1 MYKKKSILAIIP
13 ARGGSKGIKNKNLK
27 KISKIS
33 LVGRAI
39 LFAKKNKEIDEIFV
53 STDSQIIK
61 KEALKYKIKVPF
73 LRPKKIS
80 GDRISD
86 YPVLYDSLIKAEK
99 FYSKKYDYIVML
111 QPTSPLRITQE
122 FKECLLKIYS
132 KNFDSVWTI
141 SEIDKKYNYLKQFRV
156 QKDKIFLIN
165 KKGYQVINRQALDKT
180 YIRNGAI
187 YIFSRDC
194 LVKQKNIYGKKQGYV
209 VSKIKHISID
219 SIEDLKLVKQFFLS
233 KDYLI

>member
-1 MYKKKSILAIIP
+1 MKYL
-13 ARGGSKGIKNKNLK
+13 
-27 KISKIS
+27 S
-33 LVGRAI
+33 L
-39 LFAKKNKEIDEIFV
+39 
-53 STDSQIIK
+53 QIVRLL

-73 LRPKKIS
+73 YDQKNIW
-80 GDRISD
+80 GQNFD

>member
-1 MYKKKSILAIIP
+1 
-13 ARGGSKGIKNKNLK
+13 
-27 KISKIS
+27 
-33 LVGRAI
+33 
-39 LFAKKNKEIDEIFV
+39 
-53 STDSQIIK
+53 
-61 KEALKYKIKVPF
+61 
-73 LRPKKIS
+73 
-80 GDRISD
+80 
-86 YPVLYDSLIKAEK
+86 
-99 FYSKKYDYIVML
+99 ML

-156 QKDKIFLIN
+156 QKDKISLIN

-209 VSKIKHISID
+209 VSKIKHISI
-219 SIEDLKLVKQFFLS
+219 EL
-233 KDYLI
+233 Y